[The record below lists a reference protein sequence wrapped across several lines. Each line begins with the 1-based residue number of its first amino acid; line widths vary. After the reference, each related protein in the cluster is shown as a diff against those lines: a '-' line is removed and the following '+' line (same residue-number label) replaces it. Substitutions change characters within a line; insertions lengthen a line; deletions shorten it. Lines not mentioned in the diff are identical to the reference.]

1 MFVKKLSFKKTINQ
15 TLISKYLK
23 NNKKIKQ
30 EKVCGV
36 DFSTIYLLDYF
47 NHGVN
52 ILNKN
57 PYVLLE

>member
-1 MFVKKLSFKKTINQ
+1 
-15 TLISKYLK
+15 
-23 NNKKIKQ
+23 IKQ

-36 DFSTIYLLDYF
+36 DFSTIYLSDCF